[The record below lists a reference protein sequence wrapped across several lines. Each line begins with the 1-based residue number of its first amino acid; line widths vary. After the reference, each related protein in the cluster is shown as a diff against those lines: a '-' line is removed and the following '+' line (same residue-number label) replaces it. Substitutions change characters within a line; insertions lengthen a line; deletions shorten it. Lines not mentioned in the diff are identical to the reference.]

1 MSEYDVQEKIPAT
14 ETTPRAIQHVAFGYL
29 VSLCA
34 AANGIEYEL

>member
-1 MSEYDVQEKIPAT
+1 MMCRKITAT